1 MLTDSAC
8 RRYITQPARLR
19 ETKMMELLLHTGAD
33 TKVRTKD
40 GLTALALA
48 KKYGNTEL
56 QSVLEQAGAVE

>member
-1 MLTDSAC
+1 
-8 RRYITQPARLR
+8 
-19 ETKMMELLLHTGAD
+19 MMELLLHTGAD